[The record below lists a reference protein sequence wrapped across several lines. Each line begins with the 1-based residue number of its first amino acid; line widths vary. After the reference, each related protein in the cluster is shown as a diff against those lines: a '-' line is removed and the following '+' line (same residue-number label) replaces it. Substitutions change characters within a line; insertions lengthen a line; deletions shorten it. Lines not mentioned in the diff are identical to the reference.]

1 MVKTRSP
8 HPIAPD
14 LLDRV
19 RDRFRDFPLTRDW
32 QLSIDELQPGKV
44 NLTLVPTERTVNGP
58 SGVVNGG
65 VLATLADI
73 GSAMALC
80 TYFDGRMP
88 FATSDLHIR
97 YLEPASTT
105 VVVEASV
112 IRASARSAVLE
123 CRLLCAGRIVGLCTA
138 QFAIKQKTSES
149 VGEGGAGSAQP

>member
-1 MVKTRSP
+1 MANSRIP
-8 HPIAPD
+8 HALAPD

-19 RDRFRDFPLTRDW
+19 RTTFRGFPLTRDW
-32 QLSIDELQPGKV
+32 LLSIDALAPGKAS
-44 NLTLVPTERTVNGP
+44 LTLEPSACTSNGT
-58 SGVVNGG
+58 GVVNGG

-149 VGEGGAGSAQP
+149 VGEGGTGSAQS